1 MIKYDGQAIQ
11 VPRCHFFSLRVIND
25 CNELS
30 EDIVNADSTDLFKTY
45 LDRFYY
51 DHQYDIV

>member
-1 MIKYDGQAIQ
+1 MTSL
-11 VPRCHFFSLRVIND
+11 FFIVIND
-25 CNELS
+25 WNKLS
-30 EDIVNADSTDLFKTY
+30 EDIVNADSTDSFKTY

>member
-1 MIKYDGQAIQ
+1 MM
-11 VPRCHFFSLRVIND
+11 PLFSLRVIND
-25 CNELS
+25 CNELP
-30 EDIVNADSTDLFKTY
+30 EDIVNADSTDMFKTY

>member
-1 MIKYDGQAIQ
+1 MIGMNFQKI
-11 VPRCHFFSLRVIND
+11 I
-25 CNELS
+25 
-30 EDIVNADSTDLFKTY
+30 IVNADHDSTDLFKTY

>member
-1 MIKYDGQAIQ
+1 MPHLYRD
-11 VPRCHFFSLRVIND
+11 PLFSLRVTD
-25 CNELS
+25 DWNELP
-30 EDIVNADSTDLFKTY
+30 EDIANSTDLFKTY